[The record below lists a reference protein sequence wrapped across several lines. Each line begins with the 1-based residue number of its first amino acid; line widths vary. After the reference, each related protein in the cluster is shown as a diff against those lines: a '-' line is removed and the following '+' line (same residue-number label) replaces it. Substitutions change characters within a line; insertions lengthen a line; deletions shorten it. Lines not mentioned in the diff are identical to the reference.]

1 MSDRPTPPTFDPYP
15 WNQNGP
21 GRSHRPEV
29 MYPCDDG
36 EWVKLD
42 DYRDL
47 ERKLAEANESLRD
60 SEAWRQ
66 ANLEQCREAKAKL
79 AEAREALEFYGKE
92 SRYQTPLYD
101 DRETNN
107 VGLPWPDKGH
117 CAREALARIDAN
129 QQKP

>member
-1 MSDRPTPPTFDPYP
+1 MSDRPTPMTFDPYP

-47 ERKLAEANESLRD
+47 ERKLAEA
-60 SEAWRQ
+60 
-66 ANLEQCREAKAKL
+66 
-79 AEAREALEFYGKE
+79 REALEKETRRLDWLDTQGKPE
-92 SRYQTPLYD
+92 TFEDAPHSMVWVLIGETEHAEI
-101 DRETNN
+101 REAI
-107 VGLPWPDKGH
+107 D
-117 CAREALARIDAN
+117 EALARIDAN
-129 QQKP
+129 GASPENSPPPEESAKHNG